1 MTFRWDSDTLRPLL
15 AQLDE
20 RFNTRVAAVCQYQA
34 TRAEAFIKSEAKWKD
49 QTGNARQGLFAR
61 AERNGGTHRI
71 ILAHAVPYGIWLE
84 VRFSGRYAVIKPSLQ
99 KQGDELMKLL
109 ERAFREATR

>member
-1 MTFRWDSDTLRPLL
+1 MTFRWDSDTLTPLL

-34 TRAEAFIKSEAKWKD
+34 TRAEAYIRQQAPWND
-49 QTGNARQGLFAR
+49 QTGNARQGLFAV
-61 AERNGGTHRI
+61 AERNGNIHRI

-84 VRFSGRYAVIKPSLQ
+84 VRFAGRYAVIVPSLRN
-99 KQGDELMKLL
+99 QGDALMALL
-109 ERAFREATR
+109 ERAFREAVT